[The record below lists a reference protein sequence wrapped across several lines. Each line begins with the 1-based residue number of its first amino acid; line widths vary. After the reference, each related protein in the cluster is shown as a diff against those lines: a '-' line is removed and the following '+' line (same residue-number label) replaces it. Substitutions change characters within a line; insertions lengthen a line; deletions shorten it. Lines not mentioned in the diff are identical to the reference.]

1 MAKVLLADSSVTI
14 QKVVELVLQDK
25 GFELKAVNSGG
36 EALAALESFSPDM
49 VIADIKLQDING
61 YELAEKVRSS
71 AVTQNVPVLLITGA
85 FDPIDEELREKSGA
99 NDSIIKPFESADLL
113 EKINAL
119 LEEPAA
125 TGEAVEE
132 EAVAEVVAE
141 EISEEEVVEVMV
153 DEEEGGIDE
162 SLLSMAEIDEDIEEV
177 EVVEEI
183 SEEEVGVSMVEDE
196 ELEAEVVEVE
206 MAEGEELEAEMVAE
220 VAPLEGEELEAEV
233 VEVEM
238 AEDEVEAEMIE
249 EVAPLE
255 VEEAIPQPTVEA
267 APKPTGVAAPQAPSS
282 SDMLSIFSEE
292 VNRKLSEI
300 DVKIMD
306 TVEAQLSDLLNA
318 STFKDDLLEAI
329 TPDVKESVEKILW
342 KVAPEMT
349 EKIIKET
356 VSESLASLK
365 NEMQNIIWET
375 VPDLAES
382 IIKETIEKIRSE
394 S

>member
-1 MAKVLLADSSVTI
+1 
-14 QKVVELVLQDK
+14 
-25 GFELKAVNSGG
+25 
-36 EALAALESFSPDM
+36 
-49 VIADIKLQDING
+49 
-61 YELAEKVRSS
+61 
-71 AVTQNVPVLLITGA
+71 
-85 FDPIDEELREKSGA
+85 
-99 NDSIIKPFESADLL
+99 
-113 EKINAL
+113 
-119 LEEPAA
+119 
-125 TGEAVEE
+125 
-132 EAVAEVVAE
+132 
-141 EISEEEVVEVMV
+141 
-153 DEEEGGIDE
+153 
-162 SLLSMAEIDEDIEEV
+162 
-177 EVVEEI
+177 
-183 SEEEVGVSMVEDE
+183 
-196 ELEAEVVEVE
+196 
-206 MAEGEELEAEMVAE
+206 
-220 VAPLEGEELEAEV
+220 
-233 VEVEM
+233 M